1 MGVRLLVL
9 TVLSVALM
17 VVDARFTLLKPVR
30 SQMSLVLMESYW
42 ITDLPQRLWQGVA
55 SQFGSRTELVAE
67 NEKLKT
73 ENLLLQGRMQ
83 KLAALTEQNVRL
95 RELLNSSALV
105 NEKVEVAE
113 LIGMDP
119 NPFTHRIII
128 NKGERDGVVLGQP
141 VLDARG
147 LMGQVVELMPYTSRV
162 LLLTD
167 TTHSIPVQVNRN
179 GLRAIASGTG
189 NPERLELRHV
199 ADTADIKEG
208 DLLVSSGLGQRFPAG
223 YPVAT
228 VKEVIHDSGQPFAI
242 VRAVPTAALNRSRYL
257 LLVFSDNRTPEERAN
272 DAAVAQEAQDR
283 QGGESAAP
291 ATAAPAPVPAT
302 VPETSSA
309 CTCDGGS
316 GHHADGHRTCR
327 ARCETDPLGHP
338 RARRAACSASP
349 ARRQTASLHA
359 GHRASPR
366 GSTRRMSSTQS
377 GNGWMVWLTFAIGL
391 LLSVSPLPQFME
403 ILRPLWLA
411 LLLAFWALAL
421 PHKVGMVTAWCL
433 GLAEDVLYGTL
444 LGQNAL
450 ILTLITFLVLSL
462 QQRLRMFP
470 MWQQCL
476 VILVIFGL
484 AQLVQL
490 WLSALTGNRQPT
502 LALVLPALVSALLW
516 PWVSFGLRGLR
527 LRFKIN

>member
-1 MGVRLLVL
+1 MRLLVL
-9 TVLSVALM
+9 VVLSVALM

-30 SQMSLVLMESYW
+30 SQMSLVLMQSYW
-42 ITDLPQRLWQGVA
+42 ITDFPQRLWQGVA
-55 SQFGSRTELVAE
+55 SQFGSRTELVAD

-199 ADTADIKEG
+199 ADTADIKVG

-257 LLVFSDNRTPEERAN
+257 LLVFSDSRTPEERAN
-272 DAAVAQEAQDR
+272 DAAKAQEAEQN
-283 QGGESAAP
+283 GEAPPVIPATVPKPVEPAVAPAPAPAPVATPVPAASHSGAVKKPAPAPTPAAANPPAAAP
-291 ATAAPAPVPAT
+291 ATT
-302 VPETSSA
+302 RE
-309 CTCDGGS
+309 
-316 GHHADGHRTCR
+316 
-327 ARCETDPLGHP
+327 
-338 RARRAACSASP
+338 
-349 ARRQTASLHA
+349 RQ
-359 GHRASPR
+359 
-366 GSTRRMSSTQS
+366 
-377 GNGWMVWLTFAIGL
+377 
-391 LLSVSPLPQFME
+391 
-403 ILRPLWLA
+403 
-411 LLLAFWALAL
+411 
-421 PHKVGMVTAWCL
+421 
-433 GLAEDVLYGTL
+433 
-444 LGQNAL
+444 
-450 ILTLITFLVLSL
+450 
-462 QQRLRMFP
+462 
-470 MWQQCL
+470 
-476 VILVIFGL
+476 
-484 AQLVQL
+484 
-490 WLSALTGNRQPT
+490 
-502 LALVLPALVSALLW
+502 
-516 PWVSFGLRGLR
+516 
-527 LRFKIN
+527 

>member
-1 MGVRLLVL
+1 MKPLFAKGPSLGVRLLVL

-291 ATAAPAPVPAT
+291 ATAMPAPVPAT
-302 VPETSSA
+302 VPKPQVPAPAAPATTPATTPATAPAAPAVKPPRSA
-309 CTCDGGS
+309 T
-316 GHHADGHRTCR
+316 HAPAAQPAQPVRPAAKPPASTPATAPATRG
-327 ARCETDPLGHP
+327 ARE
-338 RARRAACSASP
+338 
-349 ARRQTASLHA
+349 
-359 GHRASPR
+359 
-366 GSTRRMSSTQS
+366 
-377 GNGWMVWLTFAIGL
+377 
-391 LLSVSPLPQFME
+391 E
-403 ILRPLWLA
+403 
-411 LLLAFWALAL
+411 
-421 PHKVGMVTAWCL
+421 
-433 GLAEDVLYGTL
+433 
-444 LGQNAL
+444 
-450 ILTLITFLVLSL
+450 
-462 QQRLRMFP
+462 
-470 MWQQCL
+470 
-476 VILVIFGL
+476 
-484 AQLVQL
+484 
-490 WLSALTGNRQPT
+490 
-502 LALVLPALVSALLW
+502 
-516 PWVSFGLRGLR
+516 
-527 LRFKIN
+527 

>member
-9 TVLSVALM
+9 AVLSVALM
-17 VVDARFTLLKPVR
+17 VVDARFDLLKPAR
-30 SQMSLVLMESYW
+30 KQASLVLMDAYW
-42 ITDLPQRLWQGVA
+42 ITDLPGRLWEGVA

-257 LLVFSDNRTPEERAN
+257 LLVFSDSRTAEERAN
-272 DAAVAQEAQDR
+272 DAAQAQEALDAH
-283 QGGESAAP
+283 GGGPMLPASVPRPLIMPATPSTAAAAAP
-291 ATAAPAPVPAT
+291 AAEAPAAAPAAAPVKPAASKPPAAAKPPAASKPPAKPPAT
-302 VPETSSA
+302 T
-309 CTCDGGS
+309 GG
-316 GHHADGHRTCR
+316 R
-327 ARCETDPLGHP
+327 E
-338 RARRAACSASP
+338 
-349 ARRQTASLHA
+349 
-359 GHRASPR
+359 
-366 GSTRRMSSTQS
+366 
-377 GNGWMVWLTFAIGL
+377 
-391 LLSVSPLPQFME
+391 
-403 ILRPLWLA
+403 
-411 LLLAFWALAL
+411 
-421 PHKVGMVTAWCL
+421 
-433 GLAEDVLYGTL
+433 
-444 LGQNAL
+444 
-450 ILTLITFLVLSL
+450 
-462 QQRLRMFP
+462 
-470 MWQQCL
+470 
-476 VILVIFGL
+476 
-484 AQLVQL
+484 
-490 WLSALTGNRQPT
+490 
-502 LALVLPALVSALLW
+502 
-516 PWVSFGLRGLR
+516 
-527 LRFKIN
+527 

>member
-1 MGVRLLVL
+1 MKPLFTKGPSLGVRLLVL
-9 TVLSVALM
+9 VVLSVALM

-30 SQMSLVLMESYW
+30 SQMSLVLMQSYW

-257 LLVFSDNRTPEERAN
+257 LLVFTDGRTAEERAN
-272 DAAVAQEAQDR
+272 DAAQAQEALDQH
-283 QGGESAAP
+283 GGGPIIPATVPKPVPATGVVPAAAAAPVAAP
-291 ATAAPAPVPAT
+291 ATPATPAPTPVKP
-302 VPETSSA
+302 
-309 CTCDGGS
+309 
-316 GHHADGHRTCR
+316 
-327 ARCETDPLGHP
+327 
-338 RARRAACSASP
+338 ASP
-349 ARRQTASLHA
+349 AAA
-359 GHRASPR
+359 KPPA
-366 GSTRRMSSTQS
+366 TQPAAAKPPA
-377 GNGWMVWLTFAIGL
+377 T
-391 LLSVSPLPQFME
+391 
-403 ILRPLWLA
+403 
-411 LLLAFWALAL
+411 
-421 PHKVGMVTAWCL
+421 
-433 GLAEDVLYGTL
+433 
-444 LGQNAL
+444 
-450 ILTLITFLVLSL
+450 
-462 QQRLRMFP
+462 
-470 MWQQCL
+470 
-476 VILVIFGL
+476 
-484 AQLVQL
+484 
-490 WLSALTGNRQPT
+490 QP
-502 LALVLPALVSALLW
+502 AAVKPAAKPPVSA
-516 PWVSFGLRGLR
+516 PASTGGRE
-527 LRFKIN
+527 

>member
-1 MGVRLLVL
+1 MKPLFSKGPSLGVRLLVL
-9 TVLSVALM
+9 VVLSVALM

-30 SQMSLVLMESYW
+30 SQMSLVLMQTYW
-42 ITDLPQRLWQGVA
+42 ITDLPQRLYQGVA

-257 LLVFSDNRTPEERAN
+257 LLVFSDTRTPEERAN
-272 DAAVAQEAQDR
+272 EAAQAQEAEDKQN
-283 QGGESAAP
+283 GTAPIIPATVPKPAAPAAPAVVPAAP
-291 ATAAPAPVPAT
+291 ATPVATPVKPVAHSARPAKPAAATPAAAKPPAATKPPAAAPAT
-302 VPETSSA
+302 T
-309 CTCDGGS
+309 
-316 GHHADGHRTCR
+316 
-327 ARCETDPLGHP
+327 
-338 RARRAACSASP
+338 
-349 ARRQTASLHA
+349 
-359 GHRASPR
+359 
-366 GSTRRMSSTQS
+366 
-377 GNGWMVWLTFAIGL
+377 
-391 LLSVSPLPQFME
+391 PQRE
-403 ILRPLWLA
+403 
-411 LLLAFWALAL
+411 
-421 PHKVGMVTAWCL
+421 
-433 GLAEDVLYGTL
+433 E
-444 LGQNAL
+444 
-450 ILTLITFLVLSL
+450 
-462 QQRLRMFP
+462 
-470 MWQQCL
+470 
-476 VILVIFGL
+476 
-484 AQLVQL
+484 
-490 WLSALTGNRQPT
+490 
-502 LALVLPALVSALLW
+502 
-516 PWVSFGLRGLR
+516 
-527 LRFKIN
+527 

>member
-1 MGVRLLVL
+1 MKPLFAKGPSLGVRLLVL
-9 TVLSVALM
+9 AVLSVALM

-283 QGGESAAP
+283 QGGDSATPPAP
-291 ATAAPAPVPAT
+291 APAPVPVPAT
-302 VPETSSA
+302 VPKPQVT
-309 CTCDGGS
+309 T
-316 GHHADGHRTCR
+316 
-327 ARCETDPLGHP
+327 P
-338 RARRAACSASP
+338 AATTP
-349 ARRQTASLHA
+349 ATTPPAAPAATPAKPTAHQPVA
-359 GHRASPR
+359 
-366 GSTRRMSSTQS
+366 
-377 GNGWMVWLTFAIGL
+377 
-391 LLSVSPLPQFME
+391 
-403 ILRPLWLA
+403 
-411 LLLAFWALAL
+411 
-421 PHKVGMVTAWCL
+421 
-433 GLAEDVLYGTL
+433 
-444 LGQNAL
+444 
-450 ILTLITFLVLSL
+450 
-462 QQRLRMFP
+462 
-470 MWQQCL
+470 
-476 VILVIFGL
+476 
-484 AQLVQL
+484 
-490 WLSALTGNRQPT
+490 RQP
-502 LALVLPALVSALLW
+502 ASQPAKPAAKPPASTPAAT
-516 PWVSFGLRGLR
+516 PATRGAR
-527 LRFKIN
+527 EE

>member
-1 MGVRLLVL
+1 MGVRFLVL
-9 TVLSVALM
+9 VVLSVTLM

-30 SQMSLVLMESYW
+30 SQMSLVLMQSYW

-189 NPERLELRHV
+189 NPESLELRHV
-199 ADTADIKEG
+199 ADTADIKVG

-272 DAAVAQEAQDR
+272 DAAQAQEAEDKKN
-283 QGGESAAP
+283 GTTPIVPATVPKPAAATPATPAAAP
-291 ATAAPAPVPAT
+291 ATAAPVATPVKPAAHAVKPAATKPPASTPAT
-302 VPETSSA
+302 TTPAAKPPASTPATTTPAAKPPAVTPAARPAASA
-309 CTCDGGS
+309 
-316 GHHADGHRTCR
+316 
-327 ARCETDPLGHP
+327 
-338 RARRAACSASP
+338 P
-349 ARRQTASLHA
+349 ATTRQ
-359 GHRASPR
+359 R
-366 GSTRRMSSTQS
+366 
-377 GNGWMVWLTFAIGL
+377 
-391 LLSVSPLPQFME
+391 E
-403 ILRPLWLA
+403 
-411 LLLAFWALAL
+411 
-421 PHKVGMVTAWCL
+421 
-433 GLAEDVLYGTL
+433 E
-444 LGQNAL
+444 
-450 ILTLITFLVLSL
+450 
-462 QQRLRMFP
+462 
-470 MWQQCL
+470 
-476 VILVIFGL
+476 
-484 AQLVQL
+484 
-490 WLSALTGNRQPT
+490 
-502 LALVLPALVSALLW
+502 
-516 PWVSFGLRGLR
+516 
-527 LRFKIN
+527 

>member
-1 MGVRLLVL
+1 MKPLFTKGPSLGVRLLVL
-9 TVLSVALM
+9 VVLSVALM
-17 VVDARFTLLKPVR
+17 VFDARFTLLKPVR
-30 SQMSLVLMESYW
+30 SQMSLVLMQSYW

-228 VKEVIHDSGQPFAI
+228 VREVIHDSGQPFAI

-257 LLVFSDNRTPEERAN
+257 LLVFTDSRTAEERAN
-272 DAAVAQEAQDR
+272 DAAQAQEALDQH
-283 QGGESAAP
+283 GGGPIIPATVPRPAAVIPAAVAAPAAPVAP
-291 ATAAPAPVPAT
+291 ATAPAAATTPAKPVAAKPAATKPPAAKPPTAQPAAVRPAAKPPVSAPATP
-302 VPETSSA
+302 
-309 CTCDGGS
+309 GG
-316 GHHADGHRTCR
+316 R
-327 ARCETDPLGHP
+327 E
-338 RARRAACSASP
+338 
-349 ARRQTASLHA
+349 
-359 GHRASPR
+359 
-366 GSTRRMSSTQS
+366 
-377 GNGWMVWLTFAIGL
+377 
-391 LLSVSPLPQFME
+391 
-403 ILRPLWLA
+403 
-411 LLLAFWALAL
+411 
-421 PHKVGMVTAWCL
+421 
-433 GLAEDVLYGTL
+433 
-444 LGQNAL
+444 
-450 ILTLITFLVLSL
+450 
-462 QQRLRMFP
+462 
-470 MWQQCL
+470 
-476 VILVIFGL
+476 
-484 AQLVQL
+484 
-490 WLSALTGNRQPT
+490 
-502 LALVLPALVSALLW
+502 
-516 PWVSFGLRGLR
+516 
-527 LRFKIN
+527 

>member
-1 MGVRLLVL
+1 MKPLFAKGPSLGVRLLVL

-283 QGGESAAP
+283 QGGESVSPATPAPAPAAP
-291 ATAAPAPVPAT
+291 ATVPKPQAATPATSAPTTTPSTAPATPAAAPARPA
-302 VPETSSA
+302 A
-309 CTCDGGS
+309 
-316 GHHADGHRTCR
+316 HA
-327 ARCETDPLGHP
+327 P
-338 RARRAACSASP
+338 ASQP
-349 ARRQTASLHA
+349 ARPAARPPASTPA
-359 GHRASPR
+359 ATPAPR
-366 GSTRRMSSTQS
+366 GAR
-377 GNGWMVWLTFAIGL
+377 
-391 LLSVSPLPQFME
+391 E
-403 ILRPLWLA
+403 
-411 LLLAFWALAL
+411 
-421 PHKVGMVTAWCL
+421 
-433 GLAEDVLYGTL
+433 E
-444 LGQNAL
+444 
-450 ILTLITFLVLSL
+450 
-462 QQRLRMFP
+462 
-470 MWQQCL
+470 
-476 VILVIFGL
+476 
-484 AQLVQL
+484 
-490 WLSALTGNRQPT
+490 
-502 LALVLPALVSALLW
+502 
-516 PWVSFGLRGLR
+516 
-527 LRFKIN
+527 

>member
-9 TVLSVALM
+9 VVLSVALM
-17 VVDARFTLLKPVR
+17 VVDARFALLKPVR
-30 SQMSLVLMESYW
+30 SQMSLVLMQTYW
-42 ITDLPQRLWQGVA
+42 ITDLPQRLYQGVA

-242 VRAVPTAALNRSRYL
+242 VRAVPTAALNRSRYM
-257 LLVFSDNRTPEERAN
+257 LLVFSDSRTPEERAN
-272 DAAVAQEAQDR
+272 EAAQAQDV
-283 QGGESAAP
+283 QDQHVGNAVVVPAPAPGAAPSAAAPAAPVAAP
-291 ATAAPAPVPAT
+291 ATAPKPVTPAKPATPPAQAAPVKPSATTPAAT
-302 VPETSSA
+302 T
-309 CTCDGGS
+309 
-316 GHHADGHRTCR
+316 
-327 ARCETDPLGHP
+327 
-338 RARRAACSASP
+338 
-349 ARRQTASLHA
+349 
-359 GHRASPR
+359 R
-366 GSTRRMSSTQS
+366 GR
-377 GNGWMVWLTFAIGL
+377 
-391 LLSVSPLPQFME
+391 E
-403 ILRPLWLA
+403 
-411 LLLAFWALAL
+411 
-421 PHKVGMVTAWCL
+421 
-433 GLAEDVLYGTL
+433 
-444 LGQNAL
+444 
-450 ILTLITFLVLSL
+450 
-462 QQRLRMFP
+462 
-470 MWQQCL
+470 
-476 VILVIFGL
+476 
-484 AQLVQL
+484 
-490 WLSALTGNRQPT
+490 
-502 LALVLPALVSALLW
+502 
-516 PWVSFGLRGLR
+516 
-527 LRFKIN
+527 

>member
-9 TVLSVALM
+9 AVLSVALM
-17 VVDARFTLLKPVR
+17 VVDARFDLLKPAR
-30 SQMSLVLMESYW
+30 KQASLVLMDAYW
-42 ITDLPQRLWQGVA
+42 ITDLPGRLWEGIA

-257 LLVFSDNRTPEERAN
+257 LLVFSDNRTAEERVN
-272 DAAVAQEAQDR
+272 DAAQAQENLDAF
-283 QGGESAAP
+283 GGGP
-291 ATAAPAPVPAT
+291 IIPAT
-302 VPETSSA
+302 VPKTVTPPVAAPTPAPAATPAAPAAAAAKPPASKPPAAASKPPA
-309 CTCDGGS
+309 
-316 GHHADGHRTCR
+316 AQPA
-327 ARCETDPLGHP
+327 ARP
-338 RARRAACSASP
+338 AAKPPVSVP
-349 ARRQTASLHA
+349 ATTGRQ
-359 GHRASPR
+359 
-366 GSTRRMSSTQS
+366 
-377 GNGWMVWLTFAIGL
+377 
-391 LLSVSPLPQFME
+391 E
-403 ILRPLWLA
+403 
-411 LLLAFWALAL
+411 
-421 PHKVGMVTAWCL
+421 
-433 GLAEDVLYGTL
+433 
-444 LGQNAL
+444 
-450 ILTLITFLVLSL
+450 
-462 QQRLRMFP
+462 
-470 MWQQCL
+470 
-476 VILVIFGL
+476 
-484 AQLVQL
+484 
-490 WLSALTGNRQPT
+490 
-502 LALVLPALVSALLW
+502 
-516 PWVSFGLRGLR
+516 
-527 LRFKIN
+527 

>member
-1 MGVRLLVL
+1 MKPLFAKGPSLGVRLLVL
-9 TVLSVALM
+9 AVLSIALM
-17 VVDARFTLLKPVR
+17 VVDARFDLLKPAR
-30 SQMSLVLMESYW
+30 KQASLVLMDAYW
-42 ITDLPQRLWQGVA
+42 ITDLPGRLWDGVA

-257 LLVFSDNRTPEERAN
+257 LLVFSDNRTAEERAN
-272 DAAVAQEAQDR
+272 DAAQAQENLDA
-283 QGGESAAP
+283 QGGG
-291 ATAAPAPVPAT
+291 PVIPAT
-302 VPETSSA
+302 VPKTV
-309 CTCDGGS
+309 T
-316 GHHADGHRTCR
+316 
-327 ARCETDPLGHP
+327 PP
-338 RARRAACSASP
+338 AA
-349 ARRQTASLHA
+349 
-359 GHRASPR
+359 
-366 GSTRRMSSTQS
+366 
-377 GNGWMVWLTFAIGL
+377 
-391 LLSVSPLPQFME
+391 
-403 ILRPLWLA
+403 
-411 LLLAFWALAL
+411 
-421 PHKVGMVTAWCL
+421 VTA
-433 GLAEDVLYGTL
+433 
-444 LGQNAL
+444 
-450 ILTLITFLVLSL
+450 
-462 QQRLRMFP
+462 
-470 MWQQCL
+470 
-476 VILVIFGL
+476 
-484 AQLVQL
+484 
-490 WLSALTGNRQPT
+490 
-502 LALVLPALVSALLW
+502 PAATATPAVSAT
-516 PWVSFGLRGLR
+516 PAKPVASKPPAKPTAATPANSRPAASQPAVRPAAKPPVTTPANTGRQE
-527 LRFKIN
+527 

>member
-1 MGVRLLVL
+1 MKPLFAKGPSLGVRLLVL
-9 TVLSVALM
+9 VVLSVALM
-17 VVDARFTLLKPVR
+17 VVDARFALLKPVR
-30 SQMSLVLMESYW
+30 SQMSLVLMQTYW
-42 ITDLPQRLWQGVA
+42 ITDLPQRLYQGVA

-272 DAAVAQEAQDR
+272 DAAQAQEAEDKKN
-283 QGGESAAP
+283 GTTPIVPATVPKPAAATPATPAAAP
-291 ATAAPAPVPAT
+291 ATAAPMTTPVKPAAHAVKPAATKPPASTPAT
-302 VPETSSA
+302 TTPAAKPPASTPATTTPAAKPPAATPAARPAASA
-309 CTCDGGS
+309 
-316 GHHADGHRTCR
+316 
-327 ARCETDPLGHP
+327 
-338 RARRAACSASP
+338 P
-349 ARRQTASLHA
+349 ATTRQ
-359 GHRASPR
+359 R
-366 GSTRRMSSTQS
+366 
-377 GNGWMVWLTFAIGL
+377 
-391 LLSVSPLPQFME
+391 E
-403 ILRPLWLA
+403 
-411 LLLAFWALAL
+411 
-421 PHKVGMVTAWCL
+421 
-433 GLAEDVLYGTL
+433 E
-444 LGQNAL
+444 
-450 ILTLITFLVLSL
+450 
-462 QQRLRMFP
+462 
-470 MWQQCL
+470 
-476 VILVIFGL
+476 
-484 AQLVQL
+484 
-490 WLSALTGNRQPT
+490 
-502 LALVLPALVSALLW
+502 
-516 PWVSFGLRGLR
+516 
-527 LRFKIN
+527 

>member
-9 TVLSVALM
+9 AVIAVALM
-17 VVDARFTLLKPVR
+17 VVDARFDLLKPAR
-30 SQMSLVLMESYW
+30 KQASLVLMDAYW
-42 ITDLPQRLWQGVA
+42 ITDLPGRLWEGVA

-257 LLVFSDNRTPEERAN
+257 LLVFSDSRTAEERAN
-272 DAAVAQEAQDR
+272 DAAQAQEQLDAH
-283 QGGESAAP
+283 GGGPMLPASVPKPLIMPATP
-291 ATAAPAPVPAT
+291 STATAAPAAEAAAPAT
-302 VPETSSA
+302 TPAKPAASKPPAAAPAAAKPPAASKPPAKPPAT
-309 CTCDGGS
+309 TGG
-316 GHHADGHRTCR
+316 R
-327 ARCETDPLGHP
+327 E
-338 RARRAACSASP
+338 
-349 ARRQTASLHA
+349 
-359 GHRASPR
+359 
-366 GSTRRMSSTQS
+366 
-377 GNGWMVWLTFAIGL
+377 
-391 LLSVSPLPQFME
+391 
-403 ILRPLWLA
+403 
-411 LLLAFWALAL
+411 
-421 PHKVGMVTAWCL
+421 
-433 GLAEDVLYGTL
+433 
-444 LGQNAL
+444 
-450 ILTLITFLVLSL
+450 
-462 QQRLRMFP
+462 
-470 MWQQCL
+470 
-476 VILVIFGL
+476 
-484 AQLVQL
+484 
-490 WLSALTGNRQPT
+490 
-502 LALVLPALVSALLW
+502 
-516 PWVSFGLRGLR
+516 
-527 LRFKIN
+527 

>member
-1 MGVRLLVL
+1 VRLLVL
-9 TVLSVALM
+9 VVLSVALM

-30 SQMSLVLMESYW
+30 SQMSLVLMQSYW

-257 LLVFSDNRTPEERAN
+257 LLVFSDTRTPEERAN
-272 DAAVAQEAQDR
+272 DAAQAQADLDA
-283 QGGESAAP
+283 QGGGP
-291 ATAAPAPVPAT
+291 IIPAT
-302 VPETSSA
+302 VPRPA
-309 CTCDGGS
+309 V
-316 GHHADGHRTCR
+316 
-327 ARCETDPLGHP
+327 P
-338 RARRAACSASP
+338 AAIVP
-349 ARRQTASLHA
+349 A
-359 GHRASPR
+359 
-366 GSTRRMSSTQS
+366 
-377 GNGWMVWLTFAIGL
+377 AIAA
-391 LLSVSPLPQFME
+391 P
-403 ILRPLWLA
+403 A
-411 LLLAFWALAL
+411 AAL
-421 PHKVGMVTAWCL
+421 PVPAAAATPVKPAAAKPAATKPPVT
-433 GLAEDVLYGTL
+433 
-444 LGQNAL
+444 
-450 ILTLITFLVLSL
+450 
-462 QQRLRMFP
+462 
-470 MWQQCL
+470 
-476 VILVIFGL
+476 
-484 AQLVQL
+484 
-490 WLSALTGNRQPT
+490 QP
-502 LALVLPALVSALLW
+502 AAAKPPATQPAAVKPAAKPPVSA
-516 PWVSFGLRGLR
+516 PATTGGRE
-527 LRFKIN
+527 

>member
-1 MGVRLLVL
+1 MKPLFTKGPSLGVRLLVL
-9 TVLSVALM
+9 AVLAVALM
-17 VVDARFTLLKPVR
+17 VVDARFDLLKPAR
-30 SQMSLVLMESYW
+30 KQASLVLMDAYW
-42 ITDLPQRLWQGVA
+42 ITDLPGRLWEGVA

-257 LLVFSDNRTPEERAN
+257 LLVFSDSRTAEERAN
-272 DAAVAQEAQDR
+272 DAAQAQEQLDAH
-283 QGGESAAP
+283 GGGPMLPASVPKPLIMPATPSTATAAPAAEAAAPATTPAKPAASKPPAAAP
-291 ATAAPAPVPAT
+291 ATAKPPAASKPPAKPPAT
-302 VPETSSA
+302 T
-309 CTCDGGS
+309 GG
-316 GHHADGHRTCR
+316 R
-327 ARCETDPLGHP
+327 E
-338 RARRAACSASP
+338 
-349 ARRQTASLHA
+349 
-359 GHRASPR
+359 
-366 GSTRRMSSTQS
+366 
-377 GNGWMVWLTFAIGL
+377 
-391 LLSVSPLPQFME
+391 
-403 ILRPLWLA
+403 
-411 LLLAFWALAL
+411 
-421 PHKVGMVTAWCL
+421 
-433 GLAEDVLYGTL
+433 
-444 LGQNAL
+444 
-450 ILTLITFLVLSL
+450 
-462 QQRLRMFP
+462 
-470 MWQQCL
+470 
-476 VILVIFGL
+476 
-484 AQLVQL
+484 
-490 WLSALTGNRQPT
+490 
-502 LALVLPALVSALLW
+502 
-516 PWVSFGLRGLR
+516 
-527 LRFKIN
+527 

>member
-1 MGVRLLVL
+1 MKPLFTKGPSLGVRLLVL
-9 TVLSVALM
+9 AVLSVALM

-30 SQMSLVLMESYW
+30 SQMSLVLMEAYW
-42 ITDLPQRLWQGVA
+42 IADLPQRLWQGVA

-73 ENLLLQGRMQ
+73 ENLLLQGRLQ

-119 NPFTHRIII
+119 NPFTHRIVI

-223 YPVAT
+223 YPVAM

-283 QGGESAAP
+283 QGGEAAAP
-291 ATAAPAPVPAT
+291 ATGAAVPAATPNPSVPTPATPAPATTPAAAPATTPAKPAASPTKPAAHAPAT
-302 VPETSSA
+302 
-309 CTCDGGS
+309 
-316 GHHADGHRTCR
+316 HA
-327 ARCETDPLGHP
+327 P
-338 RARRAACSASP
+338 AA
-349 ARRQTASLHA
+349 
-359 GHRASPR
+359 
-366 GSTRRMSSTQS
+366 
-377 GNGWMVWLTFAIGL
+377 
-391 LLSVSPLPQFME
+391 
-403 ILRPLWLA
+403 
-411 LLLAFWALAL
+411 
-421 PHKVGMVTAWCL
+421 
-433 GLAEDVLYGTL
+433 
-444 LGQNAL
+444 
-450 ILTLITFLVLSL
+450 
-462 QQRLRMFP
+462 
-470 MWQQCL
+470 
-476 VILVIFGL
+476 
-484 AQLVQL
+484 
-490 WLSALTGNRQPT
+490 QPT
-502 LALVLPALVSALLW
+502 RPAARA
-516 PWVSFGLRGLR
+516 PAATPATRGAR
-527 LRFKIN
+527 EE

>member
-1 MGVRLLVL
+1 MKPLFSKGPSLGVRLLVL
-9 TVLSVALM
+9 VVLSVAVM

-30 SQMSLVLMESYW
+30 SQMSLVLMQSYW
-42 ITDLPQRLWQGVA
+42 IADLPERLYQGVA
-55 SQFGSRTELVAE
+55 SQFGSRTELAAD

-73 ENLLLQGRMQ
+73 ENLLLQGRLQ

-257 LLVFSDNRTPEERAN
+257 LLVFSDGRSPEERAA
-272 DAAVAQEAQDR
+272 DAAQQQESLER
-283 QGGESAAP
+283 QATDPAVVPSATLPAGAEAATKPAATTPSKPGSASHAAPAAASAPAATPAAAATKTPATKTVSKPPAKPPAKPAATKTPAAAP
-291 ATAAPAPVPAT
+291 ATSA
-302 VPETSSA
+302 PETS
-309 CTCDGGS
+309 
-316 GHHADGHRTCR
+316 
-327 ARCETDPLGHP
+327 
-338 RARRAACSASP
+338 
-349 ARRQTASLHA
+349 RQ
-359 GHRASPR
+359 R
-366 GSTRRMSSTQS
+366 
-377 GNGWMVWLTFAIGL
+377 
-391 LLSVSPLPQFME
+391 E
-403 ILRPLWLA
+403 
-411 LLLAFWALAL
+411 
-421 PHKVGMVTAWCL
+421 
-433 GLAEDVLYGTL
+433 E
-444 LGQNAL
+444 
-450 ILTLITFLVLSL
+450 
-462 QQRLRMFP
+462 
-470 MWQQCL
+470 
-476 VILVIFGL
+476 
-484 AQLVQL
+484 
-490 WLSALTGNRQPT
+490 
-502 LALVLPALVSALLW
+502 
-516 PWVSFGLRGLR
+516 
-527 LRFKIN
+527 

>member
-1 MGVRLLVL
+1 MKPLFTKGPSLGVRLLVL
-9 TVLSVALM
+9 AVLAVALM
-17 VVDARFTLLKPVR
+17 VVDARFDLLKPAR
-30 SQMSLVLMESYW
+30 KQASLVLMDAYW
-42 ITDLPQRLWQGVA
+42 ITDLPGRLWEGVA

-257 LLVFSDNRTPEERAN
+257 LLVFSDSRTAEERAN
-272 DAAVAQEAQDR
+272 DAAQAQEQLDAH
-283 QGGESAAP
+283 GGGPMLPASVPKPLIMPATP
-291 ATAAPAPVPAT
+291 STATAAPAAEAAAPAT
-302 VPETSSA
+302 TPAKPAASKPPAAAPAAAKPPAKPPAT
-309 CTCDGGS
+309 TGG
-316 GHHADGHRTCR
+316 R
-327 ARCETDPLGHP
+327 E
-338 RARRAACSASP
+338 
-349 ARRQTASLHA
+349 
-359 GHRASPR
+359 
-366 GSTRRMSSTQS
+366 
-377 GNGWMVWLTFAIGL
+377 
-391 LLSVSPLPQFME
+391 
-403 ILRPLWLA
+403 
-411 LLLAFWALAL
+411 
-421 PHKVGMVTAWCL
+421 
-433 GLAEDVLYGTL
+433 
-444 LGQNAL
+444 
-450 ILTLITFLVLSL
+450 
-462 QQRLRMFP
+462 
-470 MWQQCL
+470 
-476 VILVIFGL
+476 
-484 AQLVQL
+484 
-490 WLSALTGNRQPT
+490 
-502 LALVLPALVSALLW
+502 
-516 PWVSFGLRGLR
+516 
-527 LRFKIN
+527 

>member
-9 TVLSVALM
+9 AVLSVALM

-30 SQMSLVLMESYW
+30 SQISLVLMESYW

-283 QGGESAAP
+283 QGSDSSAPATPTPAPAPAAVPKPQATTPAAAAP
-291 ATAAPAPVPAT
+291 ATVAPVAPAATPARPAAQQPAAQPARPATQPARPATKPPAPAPAATPAT
-302 VPETSSA
+302 R
-309 CTCDGGS
+309 G
-316 GHHADGHRTCR
+316 
-327 ARCETDPLGHP
+327 ARE
-338 RARRAACSASP
+338 
-349 ARRQTASLHA
+349 
-359 GHRASPR
+359 
-366 GSTRRMSSTQS
+366 
-377 GNGWMVWLTFAIGL
+377 
-391 LLSVSPLPQFME
+391 E
-403 ILRPLWLA
+403 
-411 LLLAFWALAL
+411 
-421 PHKVGMVTAWCL
+421 
-433 GLAEDVLYGTL
+433 
-444 LGQNAL
+444 
-450 ILTLITFLVLSL
+450 
-462 QQRLRMFP
+462 
-470 MWQQCL
+470 
-476 VILVIFGL
+476 
-484 AQLVQL
+484 
-490 WLSALTGNRQPT
+490 
-502 LALVLPALVSALLW
+502 
-516 PWVSFGLRGLR
+516 
-527 LRFKIN
+527 

>member
-9 TVLSVALM
+9 VVLSVALM
-17 VVDARFTLLKPVR
+17 VVDARFTVLKPVR
-30 SQMSLVLMESYW
+30 SQMSLVLMQSYW
-42 ITDLPQRLWQGVA
+42 ITDLPQRLFQGVA

-73 ENLLLQGRMQ
+73 ENILLQGRMQ

-257 LLVFSDNRTPEERAN
+257 LLVFSDSRTPEERAN
-272 DAAVAQEAQDR
+272 EAAQAQDAE
-283 QGGESAAP
+283 QGGAVPSIIPATVPKPVAASPAP
-291 ATAAPAPVPAT
+291 AAAPAPV
-302 VPETSSA
+302 SA
-309 CTCDGGS
+309 PN
-316 GHHADGHRTCR
+316 A
-327 ARCETDPLGHP
+327 
-338 RARRAACSASP
+338 RAAVPAAAKKPAPAPAAPNPPAASP
-349 ARRQTASLHA
+349 ATTRERQ
-359 GHRASPR
+359 
-366 GSTRRMSSTQS
+366 
-377 GNGWMVWLTFAIGL
+377 
-391 LLSVSPLPQFME
+391 
-403 ILRPLWLA
+403 
-411 LLLAFWALAL
+411 
-421 PHKVGMVTAWCL
+421 
-433 GLAEDVLYGTL
+433 
-444 LGQNAL
+444 
-450 ILTLITFLVLSL
+450 
-462 QQRLRMFP
+462 
-470 MWQQCL
+470 
-476 VILVIFGL
+476 
-484 AQLVQL
+484 
-490 WLSALTGNRQPT
+490 
-502 LALVLPALVSALLW
+502 
-516 PWVSFGLRGLR
+516 
-527 LRFKIN
+527 

>member
-9 TVLSVALM
+9 VVLSVALM

-30 SQMSLVLMESYW
+30 SQMSLVLMQTYW
-42 ITDLPQRLWQGVA
+42 VTDLPQRLVQGVA

-113 LIGMDP
+113 LISMDP

-147 LMGQVVELMPYTSRV
+147 LMGQVVELMPNTSRV

-199 ADTADIKEG
+199 ADTADIKVG

-257 LLVFSDNRTPEERAN
+257 LLVFSDSRTPEERAN
-272 DAAVAQEAQDR
+272 DAAQAQEAEQR
-283 QGGESAAP
+283 GEAP
-291 ATAAPAPVPAT
+291 PVVPAT
-302 VPETSSA
+302 VPKPAPTA
-309 CTCDGGS
+309 AAPAAPVAAPAVTP
-316 GHHADGHRTCR
+316 AP
-327 ARCETDPLGHP
+327 AATDPKTVKKP
-338 RARRAACSASP
+338 VPAAAKPP
-349 ARRQTASLHA
+349 AAAPAT
-359 GHRASPR
+359 
-366 GSTRRMSSTQS
+366 TRER
-377 GNGWMVWLTFAIGL
+377 
-391 LLSVSPLPQFME
+391 E
-403 ILRPLWLA
+403 
-411 LLLAFWALAL
+411 
-421 PHKVGMVTAWCL
+421 
-433 GLAEDVLYGTL
+433 
-444 LGQNAL
+444 
-450 ILTLITFLVLSL
+450 
-462 QQRLRMFP
+462 
-470 MWQQCL
+470 
-476 VILVIFGL
+476 
-484 AQLVQL
+484 
-490 WLSALTGNRQPT
+490 
-502 LALVLPALVSALLW
+502 
-516 PWVSFGLRGLR
+516 
-527 LRFKIN
+527 

>member
-9 TVLSVALM
+9 VVLSVAVM

-30 SQMSLVLMESYW
+30 SQMSLVLMQSYW
-42 ITDLPQRLWQGVA
+42 IADLPERLYQGVA
-55 SQFGSRTELVAE
+55 SQFGSRTELAAE

-73 ENLLLQGRMQ
+73 ENLLLQGRLQ

-167 TTHSIPVQVNRN
+167 STHSIPVQVNRN

-257 LLVFSDNRTPEERAN
+257 LLVFSDGRSPEERAA
-272 DAAVAQEAQDR
+272 DAAQQQESLDR
-283 QGGESAAP
+283 QSADPSAVP
-291 ATAAPAPVPAT
+291 SATAPGVAPTATPNKPVVPAT
-302 VPETSSA
+302 VPKPAATAHGTSTTPA
-309 CTCDGGS
+309 
-316 GHHADGHRTCR
+316 
-327 ARCETDPLGHP
+327 
-338 RARRAACSASP
+338 ASP
-349 ARRQTASLHA
+349 ATAPA
-359 GHRASPR
+359 AAAPAKPAASKPPAHQPAKPAA
-366 GSTRRMSSTQS
+366 SKPPTPT
-377 GNGWMVWLTFAIGL
+377 T
-391 LLSVSPLPQFME
+391 P
-403 ILRPLWLA
+403 
-411 LLLAFWALAL
+411 
-421 PHKVGMVTAWCL
+421 VTTH
-433 GLAEDVLYGTL
+433 E
-444 LGQNAL
+444 
-450 ILTLITFLVLSL
+450 
-462 QQRLRMFP
+462 REE
-470 MWQQCL
+470 
-476 VILVIFGL
+476 
-484 AQLVQL
+484 
-490 WLSALTGNRQPT
+490 
-502 LALVLPALVSALLW
+502 
-516 PWVSFGLRGLR
+516 
-527 LRFKIN
+527 

>member
-1 MGVRLLVL
+1 MRLLVL
-9 TVLSVALM
+9 VVLSVALM
-17 VVDARFTLLKPVR
+17 VVDARFTVLKPVR
-30 SQMSLVLMESYW
+30 SQMSLVLMQSYW
-42 ITDLPQRLWQGVA
+42 IADLPQRLYQGVA
-55 SQFGSRTELVAE
+55 SQFGSRTELIAE

-73 ENLLLQGRMQ
+73 EALLLQGRLQ

-199 ADTADIKEG
+199 PDTADIKEG

-257 LLVFSDNRTPEERAN
+257 LLVFSDGRSPEQRAAE
-272 DAAVAQEAQDR
+272 AAQAQEAIDR
-283 QGGESAAP
+283 QGTDAAAATNPSVPAAALPAGTHATPAAAAAHTPAMAATPAASHANPASAATPVHVPTASTHAPGAHVPGSRASATQTPAPAAP
-291 ATAAPAPVPAT
+291 ATPAAPAVHEPAHPVNKPPKPVVVKPPVVEPV
-302 VPETSSA
+302 VP
-309 CTCDGGS
+309 
-316 GHHADGHRTCR
+316 H
-327 ARCETDPLGHP
+327 
-338 RARRAACSASP
+338 
-349 ARRQTASLHA
+349 
-359 GHRASPR
+359 
-366 GSTRRMSSTQS
+366 
-377 GNGWMVWLTFAIGL
+377 
-391 LLSVSPLPQFME
+391 
-403 ILRPLWLA
+403 
-411 LLLAFWALAL
+411 
-421 PHKVGMVTAWCL
+421 
-433 GLAEDVLYGTL
+433 
-444 LGQNAL
+444 
-450 ILTLITFLVLSL
+450 
-462 QQRLRMFP
+462 QREE
-470 MWQQCL
+470 
-476 VILVIFGL
+476 
-484 AQLVQL
+484 
-490 WLSALTGNRQPT
+490 
-502 LALVLPALVSALLW
+502 
-516 PWVSFGLRGLR
+516 
-527 LRFKIN
+527 